1 MDWPKLDELLEGDSH
16 GLIIHHWDAD
26 GISTA
31 AMLQMYLE
39 RRGKTIELFS
49 PVIGNFFLSEP
60 DRQAIMG
67 EYDFVMVCDIAL
79 PAPDIGWVAERWKTI
94 HIDHH
99 LLRHDFLTQIN
110 PVVNDVDPGEFPSAS
125 WVTTAFLGMPFS
137 LLSIYGVIGDVG
149 KRVEGMPVWEDV
161 KKVMDLYHLEF
172 DDVQEIVDLLDSS
185 YKVGDRDGV
194 VNAVAKLRNTYE
206 DPEAILHDKAWHA
219 NLDSIDKE
227 MERLLS
233 LPNEEVYGIT
243 VKEIETKFNLI
254 SALGRDMAATH
265 GAAFVIN
272 RGYFEDRD
280 QLYLRRTDGI
290 TVGDIID
297 AARDRGYSAGGKNEV
312 VGMVVPKEDT
322 ESAIGLVYKLSEG
335 KTPQ

>member
-1 MDWPKLDELLEGDSH
+1 MDRPRLDDVLGDDAH
-16 GLIIHHWDAD
+16 GLIVHHWDAD

-49 PVIGNFFLSEP
+49 PVIGNFFLSES
-60 DRQAIMG
+60 DRRAIMG
-67 EYDFVMVCDIAL
+67 NYDFVIVCDIAL

-99 LLRHDFLTQIN
+99 LLKHDDLIQIN
-110 PVVNDVDPGEFPSAS
+110 PVVNGADPSAYPSAS
-125 WVTTAFLGMPFS
+125 WVTTEFLGMPHS

-149 KRVEGMPVWEDV
+149 KRVVEMPVWEDV
-161 KKVMDLYHLEF
+161 KKVMDRYHLEF

-185 YKVGDRDGV
+185 YKVGDLDGV
-194 VNAVAKLRNTYE
+194 VNAVEKLRNAYE
-206 DPEAILHDKAWHA
+206 DPEAILHDKAWHE
-219 NLDSIDKE
+219 NLGSIDTE

-233 LPNEEVYGIT
+233 LPTEVVHGIT
-243 VKEIETKFNLI
+243 VIEIETRYNLI
-254 SALGRDMAATH
+254 SALGRAISADL

-280 QLYLRRTDGI
+280 QLYLRRADGI

-297 AARDRGYSAGGKNEV
+297 AARGNGYSAGGKNEV
-312 VGMVVPKEDT
+312 VGMVVPKDET
-322 ESAIGLVYKLSEG
+322 ENAIGLVYELSAG
-335 KTPQ
+335 KVSQ